1 MRNVQDAKGRTALHI
16 AAEKGD
22 VKIASTLLKRRVDHG
37 LANEAGYTALDVFL
51 ENFDVAEVSFRES
64 VWETMV
70 HSMKTVREKAWTSST
85 TGKTS

>member
-1 MRNVQDAKGRTALHI
+1 MRNVQDAKGKTALHI

-22 VKIASTLLKRRVDHG
+22 VEIASTLLKRRVDHG

-64 VWETMV
+64 LWETLV
-70 HSMKTVREKAWTSST
+70 HPMKTVREKAWTSST
-85 TGKTS
+85 TGKSS